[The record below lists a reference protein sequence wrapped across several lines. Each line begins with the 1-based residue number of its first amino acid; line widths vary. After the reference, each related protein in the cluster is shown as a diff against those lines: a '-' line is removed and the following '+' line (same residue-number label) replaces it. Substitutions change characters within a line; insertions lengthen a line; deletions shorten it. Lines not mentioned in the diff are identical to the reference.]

1 MECQALYCQDLSRQ
15 VFKLGTAIWSSG
27 SQLGTIWNPRGHVA
41 MFEDTRGFHNAVGGA
56 TRIQWVKASDAAKH
70 HTMHKTAPTAKKYL
84 TPMA

>member
-1 MECQALYCQDLSRQ
+1 
-15 VFKLGTAIWSSG
+15 
-27 SQLGTIWNPRGHVA
+27 

-84 TPMA
+84 TPMAWVPRLRNPV